1 MIAVVGAGKMGEAL
15 MSGLL
20 RAGVVAPSGVIA
32 AARRSER
39 AAQLRDAYGVE
50 VVSAAEAARRA
61 ETLVITVKPQ
71 DMAAL
76 LDEIAAAVTGEKL
89 VISLAAGI
97 TTSFIE
103 RRLAADVA
111 VVRVMSNTPILVDE
125 AMSVISPGSHA
136 GEAHLRRAEELLR
149 PVGKV
154 LRIPE
159 SQQDAAT
166 ALSGSGP
173 AYVYFLVEAM
183 VDAGILLGMPRVQAL
198 EMVRQ
203 AVYGAA
209 TMLRDSGEHPV
220 ILREAVTSPGGTT
233 INAIRELERHSVRAA
248 FLAAIEAARD
258 RGRELGGG

>member
-1 MIAVVGAGKMGEAL
+1 VIAILGAGKMGEAL
-15 MSGLL
+15 LSGML
-20 RAGVVAPSGVIA
+20 RAGVAPSGVIA
-32 AARRSER
+32 AVRREER
-39 AAQLRDAYGVE
+39 ALELADSYGIE
-50 VVSAAEAARRA
+50 AMSAGAATA
-61 ETLVITVKPQ
+61 LADTLVITVKPQ
-71 DMAAL
+71 DMPTL
-76 LDEIAAAVTGEKL
+76 LDEIAPTVKADQL
-89 VISLAAGI
+89 VISVAAGI
-97 TTSFIE
+97 TTGFIE
-103 RRLAADVA
+103 SRLPVDAA
-111 VVRVMSNTPILVDE
+111 VVRVMSNTPVLVDE
-125 AMSVISPGSHA
+125 AMSVISAGRFA
-136 GEAHLRRAEELLR
+136 GEQHLRRTEELLR

-183 VDAGILLGMPRVQAL
+183 VDAGILLGMPRSTAL
-198 EMVRQ
+198 EIVKQ

-209 TMLRDSGEHPV
+209 TMLRESGEHPV

-233 INAIRELERHSVRAA
+233 ISAIRELERHGVRAA